1 MSKFAALKCVMILGI
16 SATYPGMGHDTRC
29 QEEFLLWNLVETHS
43 IVSEE
48 MPDGSPGPAAH
59 VLFIS
64 WIPTGALRWSKAG
77 KLQQQWISSA
87 NPSLTEACRWEDVPV
102 EE

>member
-1 MSKFAALKCVMILGI
+1 MSEFAALK
-16 SATYPGMGHDTRC
+16 
-29 QEEFLLWNLVETHS
+29 VETHS

-59 VLFIS
+59 VCITS

-87 NPSLTEACRWEDVPV
+87 NASLDAECRWDDVPI